1 MSNANNVNPLASLI
15 RDSAARHQVGQWI
28 ASGYYG
34 KNGVF
39 YPTVCLASLDP
50 RYHSIGAKTA
60 SAILEDSENAIAA
73 FMLADSPEVREAVKI
88 RMEAAAKKK
97 AEKAIPDKMDAV
109 AMVASAGEIAR
120 KGGPLAAL
128 ARRE

>member
-1 MSNANNVNPLASLI
+1 MSNTNNVNPLASLI

>member
-1 MSNANNVNPLASLI
+1 MSNTNTNPLASLI
-15 RDSAARHQVGQWI
+15 RESAARHQVGQWV
-28 ASGYYG
+28 ASGYFG
-34 KNGVF
+34 KNGTY

-60 SAILEDSENAIAA
+60 SAVLEDSADAIAA
-73 FMLADSPEVREAVKI
+73 FMLADSEEVREAVKT

-97 AEKAIPDKMDAV
+97 AEKAIPDKMDAA
-109 AMVASAGEIAR
+109 AMVASAGEISR
-120 KGGPLAAL
+120 KGGPLAAM